1 MTNCSRRVH
10 DTDLVKGFVRA
21 VLKRWEMW
29 DKQNVC
35 QTTKKEKKT
44 TTITPRFTDTSLERF
59 SYDLDK
65 ERANK
70 TETTN
75 ERK

>member
-1 MTNCSRRVH
+1 M
-10 DTDLVKGFVRA
+10 DTDLWRH
-21 VLKRWEMW
+21 LWEQSW
-29 DKQNVC
+29 NDGKCGINKTFAKLQKK
-35 QTTKKEKKT
+35 KKEKK
-44 TTITPRFTDTSLERF
+44 TITPRFTDTSLERF